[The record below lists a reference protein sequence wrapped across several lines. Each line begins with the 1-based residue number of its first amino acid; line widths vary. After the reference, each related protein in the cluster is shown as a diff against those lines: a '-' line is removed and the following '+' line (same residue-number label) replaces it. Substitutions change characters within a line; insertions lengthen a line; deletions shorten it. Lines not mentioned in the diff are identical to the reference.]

1 MNSVNLMSPFD
12 PKRTLG
18 KLSLL
23 SRKFRVIGKF
33 FGGDAF
39 RPDLDQPTASYSGSR
54 RFPPAPNG
62 STILGFID
70 DNFRQV
76 KEVTFAGA
84 AA

>member
-39 RPDLDQPTASYSGSR
+39 DQPTASYSGSR